1 MKGIVNAVKWVAA
14 ALEDQSGGGISSK
27 RVSLYVA
34 LFYLYLIVKGSLDG
48 KKIDEMVLWGV
59 IVLILITLGVI
70 TSEFFKDSSFL
81 NPNKNKDGQS

>member
-1 MKGIVNAVKWVAA
+1 MKNITNSIKWFAGFF
-14 ALEDQSGGGISSK
+14 EDQKGGAGSSK
-27 RVSLYVA
+27 RIALYIG

-48 KKIDEMVLWGV
+48 KVVDEMVLWGV